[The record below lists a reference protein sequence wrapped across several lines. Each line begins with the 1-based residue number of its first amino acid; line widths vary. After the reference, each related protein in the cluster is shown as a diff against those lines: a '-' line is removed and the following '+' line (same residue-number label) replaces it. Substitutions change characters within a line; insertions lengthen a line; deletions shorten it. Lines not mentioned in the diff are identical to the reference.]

1 VRDRLLRLIARG
13 VARWFFRSVEV
24 TGPRDLDGPVI
35 VAASHL
41 NGFVDPV
48 LLVSALGIL
57 PRFLAKATLWRVLP
71 ARPFLAL
78 ARLIPVHRAQ
88 DGSGTAAN
96 TSAFASAVDALAHDA
111 TVAIFPEGTT
121 HDQPHLAPLRTGVA
135 RIAVQ
140 ALDAGVTRLR
150 IVPAGIAYED
160 KVALRGRALVAF
172 APAIDVAAEVARL
185 RADGLDEHAVVRG
198 LLAVIEDRLRSV
210 SPDFPT
216 LVDALAL
223 TGAAQVCLRAEAD
236 NPRARVPLTESAS
249 VARSLSEAPPPV
261 RQGVIDAQS
270 HYQVVLDH
278 MGMRDED
285 VAQSVRT
292 RELAWRVVVSA
303 TVIVL
308 LAPFALAGAIANAVP
323 TAIVVVAGL
332 IPHAPVTK
340 GTVRVLV
347 GLVVFPLTWLALAWL
362 DIGGTTLADTTA
374 AVTFPLSPVLDL
386 VVGDRSGFV
395 ASLAVFVAVPLL
407 GFAALAVLAQA
418 SAFLTAWRSWRTV
431 LDRRGQLDELR
442 ALRSQVIA
450 DVASAEVA
458 HQEAV

>member
-1 VRDRLLRLIARG
+1 MRDRLLRLIARG

-24 TGPRDLDGPVI
+24 IGPRDLDGPVI

-41 NGFVDPV
+41 NGFIDPV
-48 LLVSALGIL
+48 LLVNALGIL
-57 PRFLAKATLWRVLP
+57 PPFLAKATLWRVLP

-88 DGSGTAAN
+88 DGTGTAAN
-96 TSAFASAVDALAHDA
+96 TAAFASAVDALAQDA

-135 RIAVQ
+135 RIALQ
-140 ALDAGVTRLR
+140 ALDAGVTGVR
-150 IVPAGIAYED
+150 ILPTGIAYED

-172 APAIDVAAEVARL
+172 APAIDVAAEVAGL
-185 RADGLDEHAVVRG
+185 RAEGHDEHGVVRG
-198 LLAVIEDRLRSV
+198 LLAVIEARLRSV
-210 SPDFPT
+210 SPDFPS

-223 TGAAQVCLRAEAD
+223 TGAARVSLRAEAEE
-236 NPRARVPLTESAS
+236 PRAQVPLARSSA
-249 VARSLSEAPPPV
+249 VARTLGESPV
-261 RQGVIDAQS
+261 RSAVVDAQA

-278 MGMRDED
+278 VGLRDQD
-285 VAQSVRT
+285 VVQSVGVRA
-292 RELAWRVVVSA
+292 LAWRVVVTA
-303 TVIVL
+303 VVIVL

-347 GLVVFPLTWLALAWL
+347 GLVVFPLTWLALAWF
-362 DIGGTTLADTTA
+362 DIGGTTLANATA
-374 AVTFPLSPVLDL
+374 AVTFPLSPVLAL
-386 VVGDRSGFV
+386 VVGDRSGFA

-407 GFAALAVLAQA
+407 GFATLAVLAQA
-418 SAFLTAWRSWRTV
+418 SSFLTAWRSWRTV

-442 ALRSQVIA
+442 TLRNAVIA
-450 DVASAEVA
+450 EVVMAELPR
-458 HQEAV
+458 EAAV

>member
-1 VRDRLLRLIARG
+1 VQVRDRLLRLVARG

-24 TGPRDLDGPVI
+24 IGPRDLDGPVI

-48 LLVSALGIL
+48 LLVNALGIL

-88 DGSGTAAN
+88 DGTGTAAN
-96 TSAFASAVDALAHDA
+96 TAAFASAVEALAHDA

-135 RIAVQ
+135 RIALQ
-140 ALDAGVTRLR
+140 ALDAGVTGLR
-150 IVPAGIAYED
+150 ILPTGIAYED

-172 APAIDVAAEVARL
+172 APAIDVAAEVAGL
-185 RADGLDEHAVVRG
+185 RAEGHDEHGVVRG
-198 LLAVIEDRLRSV
+198 LLAVIEARLRSV
-210 SPDFPT
+210 SPDFPS

-223 TGAAQVCLRAEAD
+223 TGAARVSLRAEAEE
-236 NPRARVPLTESAS
+236 PRAQVPLARSSA
-249 VARSLSEAPPPV
+249 VARTLGESPV
-261 RQGVIDAQS
+261 RSAVVDAQA

-278 MGMRDED
+278 VGLRDED
-285 VAQSVRT
+285 VAQSVGVRA
-292 RELAWRVVVSA
+292 LAWRVVVTA

-332 IPHAPVTK
+332 IPRAPVTK

-347 GLVVFPLTWLALAWL
+347 GLVVFPLTWLALAWF
-362 DIGGTTLADTTA
+362 DIGGTTLANATA
-374 AVTFPLSPVLDL
+374 AVTFPLSPVLVL
-386 VVGDRSGFV
+386 VVGDRSGFA

-407 GFAALAVLAQA
+407 GFATLAVLAQA
-418 SAFLTAWRSWRTV
+418 SSFLTAWRSWRTV

-442 ALRSQVIA
+442 TLRNTVIA
-450 DVASAEVA
+450 EVVVAELPR
-458 HQEAV
+458 EAAV

>member
-1 VRDRLLRLIARG
+1 M
-13 VARWFFRSVEV
+13 
-24 TGPRDLDGPVI
+24 
-35 VAASHL
+35 
-41 NGFVDPV
+41 
-48 LLVSALGIL
+48 
-57 PRFLAKATLWRVLP
+57 LP

-88 DGSGTAAN
+88 DGTGTAAN
-96 TSAFASAVDALAHDA
+96 TAAFASAVDALAQDA

-135 RIAVQ
+135 RIALQ
-140 ALDAGVTRLR
+140 ALDAGVTGLR
-150 IVPAGIAYED
+150 ILPTGIAYED

-172 APAIDVAAEVARL
+172 APAIDVAAEVAGL
-185 RADGLDEHAVVRG
+185 RAEGHDEHGVVRG
-198 LLAVIEDRLRSV
+198 LLAVIEARLRSV
-210 SPDFPT
+210 SPDFPS

-223 TGAAQVCLRAEAD
+223 TGAARVSLRAEAEE
-236 NPRARVPLTESAS
+236 PRAQVPLARSSA
-249 VARSLSEAPPPV
+249 VARTLGESPV
-261 RQGVIDAQS
+261 RSAVVDAQA

-278 MGMRDED
+278 VGLRDED
-285 VAQSVRT
+285 VAQSVGVRA
-292 RELAWRVVVSA
+292 LAWRVVVTA

-332 IPHAPVTK
+332 IPRAPVTK

-347 GLVVFPLTWLALAWL
+347 GLVVFPLTWLALAWF
-362 DIGGTTLADTTA
+362 DIGGTTLANATA
-374 AVTFPLSPVLDL
+374 AVTFPLSPVLVL
-386 VVGDRSGFV
+386 VVGDRSGFA

-407 GFAALAVLAQA
+407 GFATLAVLAQA

-442 ALRSQVIA
+442 TLRNTVIA
-450 DVASAEVA
+450 EVVVAELPR
-458 HQEAV
+458 EAAV